1 MAKKPEKLPTIK
13 EIRTHIGHIYSRQ
26 EELLRLI
33 RTNTQALYNYIS
45 FKKDLEKFDES
56 MAKKIKE
63 LDDKKAV
70 DKFNAMK
77 SKEKVSNLKKEA
89 KNEPKKEKK

>member
-45 FKKDLEKFDES
+45 FKKD
-56 MAKKIKE
+56 
-63 LDDKKAV
+63 
-70 DKFNAMK
+70 
-77 SKEKVSNLKKEA
+77 
-89 KNEPKKEKK
+89 